1 MRVGVLTGGGDC
13 PGLNACVR
21 GVVGRAVG
29 THGVEVVGIRN
40 GWEGLMHGHTVPLDR
55 DAVRGVIG
63 RGGTFLGTS
72 RADPYVHGDGYA
84 SVRRTIDHIK
94 QRLPQAFVIAGNVA
108 GLGGYFVGQAVGDQI
123 ASRWP
128 DQNEHTSVF
137 ITTGFAYTGA
147 AFATAGGV
155 YAVGSIGDQ
164 RGSFSAT
171 MLGAGVGA
179 GVAWVLDRTLF
190 ADGDDSASGSRTR
203 WTQTLLN
210 STLPSIGATIGFN
223 SSRRFQ

>member
-1 MRVGVLTGGGDC
+1 MTMRRRLLRCVQVIACMAATSAPVGAQGAAAA
-13 PGLNACVR
+13 P
-21 GVVGRAVG
+21 VGAPRPALSALRIAG
-29 THGVEVVGIRN
+29 E
-40 GWEGLMHGHTVPLDR
+40 
-55 DAVRGVIG
+55 
-63 RGGTFLGTS
+63 
-72 RADPYVHGDGYA
+72 
-84 SVRRTIDHIK
+84 
-94 QRLPQAFVIAGNVA
+94 VIAGNVA